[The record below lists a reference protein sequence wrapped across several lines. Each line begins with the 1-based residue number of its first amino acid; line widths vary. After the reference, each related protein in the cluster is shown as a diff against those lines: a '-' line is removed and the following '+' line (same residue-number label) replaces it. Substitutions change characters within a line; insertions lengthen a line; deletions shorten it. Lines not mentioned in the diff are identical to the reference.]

1 MYIQL
6 LITGVSMGML
16 YALMAMGLI
25 LIVKAVGVLNFAHG
39 QLFMLGG
46 YLTWMLTY
54 QLASASMGCRDLRIG
69 VFRNLRRGLYVYCV
83 LAAEILSVEGY
94 GHDFHTGRIHCLERN
109 RSPDLGLCS
118 SDDGSHR

>member
-1 MYIQL
+1 
-6 LITGVSMGML
+6 MGML

-54 QLASASMGCRDLRIG
+54 KLHMPVWG
-69 VFRNLRRGLYVYCV
+69 VAIF
-83 LAAEILSVEGY
+83 
-94 GHDFHTGRIHCLERN
+94 
-109 RSPDLGLCS
+109 
-118 SDDGSHR
+118 

>member
-6 LITGVSMGML
+6 AITGISMGML

-39 QLFMLGG
+39 QLFMLGA

-54 QLASASMGCRDLRIG
+54 QLHLPLWG
-69 VFRNLRRGLYVYCV
+69 VVLCGLVVFAICG
-83 LAAEILSVEGY
+83 AAL
-94 GHDFHTGRIHCLERN
+94 FL
-109 RSPDLGLCS
+109 PPS
-118 SDDGSHR
+118 STL